1 MTEKND
7 RVPAEKEGI
16 GNMFDSIAWRYDF
29 LNHLLSFGIDRRWR
43 RRAVNEISKT
53 FKNPE
58 IIDVAT
64 GTGDLAIEAVRINPL
79 KISAI
84 DISENMLKIGK
95 EKVKKFNLE
104 HLIEFVRC
112 ESENICFK
120 DESFDVAMVA
130 FGVRNFTDP
139 VGGLSEMKRVLR
151 TNGMI
156 VVLEFSHPDGTI
168 FKHLY
173 NIYFGHILP
182 FVGSLFSKHRKA
194 YKYLNESVIRFPEK
208 EEFVSMMT
216 SAGFTNINQTRLTGG
231 IASIYTGFR
240 K

>member
-1 MTEKND
+1 
-7 RVPAEKEGI
+7 
-16 GNMFDSIAWRYDF
+16 
-29 LNHLLSFGIDRRWR
+29 
-43 RRAVNEISKT
+43 
-53 FKNPE
+53 
-58 IIDVAT
+58 
-64 GTGDLAIEAVRINPL
+64 
-79 KISAI
+79 
-84 DISENMLKIGK
+84 MLKIGK

-173 NIYFGHILP
+173 FSGR
-182 FVGSLFSKHRKA
+182 LFFPSPSKFLRRCCKPGLGPTRCFHR
-194 YKYLNESVIRFPEK
+194 
-208 EEFVSMMT
+208 
-216 SAGFTNINQTRLTGG
+216 GG
-231 IASIYTGFR
+231 GL
-240 K
+240 